1 MVKLNSLYAS
11 KSATYHSVYA
21 RHAMRVPPFSDL
33 TFHPLFCPLGT
44 PPHLLRFIG
53 LSLLTHPYPHPI
65 LPSWLVLLFY
75 ATTLAVIYTVC
86 IYFTARRKTSR
97 PRLPLF
103 PFCRMGDYHPL
114 RARTLS
120 RSLSRSWPVPAGYK
134 PSRDN
139 HRDTKCVSARKSCVR
154 TPHWHL
160 GIARF
165 TVFM

>member
-1 MVKLNSLYAS
+1 MLCAYLL
-11 KSATYHSVYA
+11 SATLRFILYSV
-21 RHAMRVPPFSDL
+21 
-33 TFHPLFCPLGT
+33 PLIRP

-53 LSLLTHPYPHPI
+53 HSLLTHPYPHSI
-65 LPSWLVLLFY
+65 LPRWLVLLFY

-97 PRLPLF
+97 SRLPLF

-120 RSLSRSWPVPAGYK
+120 RPLSRSWPVPAGYK